1 MPHIK
6 WLGII
11 KDDLGQYQRGELLAD
26 ARRVDIPD
34 DMDDVMVKAI
44 PFQLIAIVLITVSVY
59 AKVSLTK
66 EFPFTPLS
74 VIIGFIIGFLAL
86 IIHELLHAM
95 VFPREATVYVGIYPK
110 SFAAVALSAY
120 PLRRWRFVL
129 MSLLPTVLGIVPITL
144 FLLLPPELKILNGL
158 MLGMAMMGLTSPAVD
173 FYNVCK
179 VLRETPRGC
188 ALQFHGDC
196 LYYYMEE
203 N

>member
-11 KDDLGQYQRGELLAD
+11 KDDLGQYQQGNLPVKAKK
-26 ARRVDIPD
+26 VDMPE
-34 DMDDVMVKAI
+34 DMDEIMVKAI
-44 PFQLIAIVLITVSVY
+44 PFQLIAIVLITVSVFG
-59 AKVSLTK
+59 KVFISK
-66 EFPFTPLS
+66 VFPFNP
-74 VIIGFIIGFLAL
+74 VAMFVGFIIEFLAL
-86 IIHELLHAM
+86 IIHELLHAI

-110 SFAAVALSAY
+110 SFGAVALSAY

-129 MSLLPTVLGIVPITL
+129 MSLLPTVLGIVPIIL
-144 FLLLPPELKILNGL
+144 FLVLPPELKMVNGL

-188 ALQFHGDC
+188 TLQFYGDC
-196 LYYYMEE
+196 LYYYIEE